1 MKWQGGRQSD
11 NFQDRRGMSGGQ
23 KFAIGGIGGVII
35 LVIGFLMGGDPGQ
48 LMEQLQNANVGAPQT
63 KQGEVQLTEEE
74 KQLTAFS
81 RTVLASTEDVW
92 TKVFKDNGMTYQT
105 ADLVVYTGGTQTEGC
120 GVGKASY
127 GPFYCP
133 GDHNVYLD
141 LSFNQE
147 LQQKFGA
154 KGEFALAYVIAHE
167 VGHHIQNLVGTLNKT
182 NQMRQQMSESE
193 YNKVSVMTELQAD
206 FYAGVWA
213 HYVNQLSD
221 IKIDYNDILDGMQA
235 AEAVGDDKLQ
245 EQAQGYAV
253 PESFT
258 HGTSE
263 QRARWFKKGYD
274 TGDLKAGDTFSD
286 RSLR

>member
-23 KFAIGGIGGVII
+23 KFAIGGIGAVII

-63 KQGEVQLTEEE
+63 EQGEVQLTEEE
-74 KQLTAFS
+74 KKLTAFS

-92 TKVFKDNGMTYQT
+92 TKVFKDNGLTYQT

-182 NQMRQQMSESE
+182 NQMRQQMSEAE

>member
-63 KQGEVQLTEEE
+63 EQGEVQLTEEE
-74 KQLTAFS
+74 KKLTAFS

-92 TKVFKDNGMTYQT
+92 TKVFKDNGLTYQT

-182 NQMRQQMSESE
+182 NQMRQQMSEAE

-221 IKIDYNDILDGMQA
+221 IKIDHNDILDGMQA

-286 RSLR
+286 KSLR